1 MKQESSLSHWGRVV
15 AMTVGA
21 GILLTSMLVA
31 RAYNAGE
38 AALAESERAFD
49 LGDLETAT
57 TAARESL
64 TWYIP
69 GAPHVEQAVGR
80 LRAIAVGA
88 EAAGDVASSLRAWEA
103 LRGGLFE
110 VTHPWSPDSAMFEEA
125 SAGVARLLLRQ
136 ASDTTSTT
144 EQRSD
149 LTESLKKVY
158 SSPSREPGRDWFAF
172 GTSIGM
178 VLMLVFGARVLSTR
192 EFSSATT
199 MVVARGGLLLGVGF
213 WLLAAIGY

>member
-1 MKQESSLSHWGRVV
+1 MKHESSLSHWGRVI
-15 AMTVGA
+15 AMTFGA
-21 GILLTSMLVA
+21 AILLTSMLVA
-31 RAYNAGE
+31 RAYHAGE

-49 LGDLETAT
+49 DGDLETAT
-57 TAARESL
+57 VAARESL

-88 EAAGDVASSLRAWEA
+88 EAAGDVANSLRAWEA

-110 VTHPWSPDSAMFEEA
+110 VTHPWSRDSALFEEA

-136 ASDTTSTT
+136 ASDTASTT
-144 EQRSD
+144 EQRGD
-149 LTESLKKVY
+149 LAQSLRQVY
-158 SSPSREPGRDWFAF
+158 GAPSREPGHDWFAL
-172 GTSIGM
+172 GTSVGM
-178 VLMLVFGARVLSTR
+178 LMMLVFGARVLSTR
-192 EFSSATT
+192 EFTSVTT
-199 MVVARGGLLLGVGF
+199 MVVTRGGLLLGMGL